1 MRLCRNTGRTWFKKG
16 YTPYNKGKKG
26 YKRPAWVGEKISKA
40 KKGKKFYSPSQYVKG
55 QEATKGA
62 FKEGRLN
69 PCWNGG
75 GRLKYAEGFTL
86 KLRQRIKTRD
96 NYTCQ
101 DCRHKNNLVIHHK
114 EFQKNNHHPDKLITL
129 CSSCHRKR
137 HIKKEDNNG

>member
-1 MRLCRNTGRTWFKKG
+1 MPKSHQAW
-16 YTPYNKGKKG
+16 NKGIKTG
-26 YKRPAWVGEKISKA
+26 ARPQWVKDKISNTDKKA
-40 KKGKKFYSPSQYVKG
+40 FTSGKRIQWNKD
-55 QEATKGA
+55 TKGIVKA
-62 FKEGRLN
+62 SAGSFKAGKLN

-86 KLRQRIKTRD
+86 KLRKRIKIRD

-101 DCRHKNNLVIHHK
+101 DCENKNNLVVHHK
-114 EFQKNNHHPDKLITL
+114 EFQKDNHNPDKLITL